1 MSVSCAA
8 TYQVCCVLNED
19 TVPKPDLLYDFRWH
33 ICTQLMLLSYQLLQ
47 TLTWECIFCTNVDSS
62 CNREST
68 PCYCSMTFP
77 QTAFLTVQ
85 KQNKESCTH
94 KPGTPNWKFIL
105 LFWHPYWIDDEHLH
119 HHCDFLV
126 AARPF
131 LSPAESFMLFY
142 TQQSTRCHS
151 SCMAAEHLPAW
162 LGRWQALQRNP
173 RRAITLL

>member
-8 TYQVCCVLNED
+8 TYQVCCVLNKD

-85 KQNKESCTH
+85 KQNKESRTH

-119 HHCDFLV
+119 HHCDSRSCQ
-126 AARPF
+126 A
-131 LSPAESFMLFY
+131 LFVTCWEFY
-142 TQQSTRCHS
+142 AVLPSNPLGAT
-151 SCMAAEHLPAW
+151 LPAW
-162 LGRWQALQRNP
+162 LQNTCLPGWDDDKHCNVTHGEQ
-173 RRAITLL
+173 